1 MDRIKKVIRNLD
13 KTIKYYDDKAELY
26 FDRAVRYKS
35 LKDGELASAYSDLAR
50 GFEKLKQL
58 YKYNGKDF

>member
-1 MDRIKKVIRNLD
+1 MDKIKKVIRNLD
-13 KTIKYYDDKAELY
+13 KTIKYYDDKAKLY

-50 GFEKLKQL
+50 GFEKLKKL
-58 YKYNGKDF
+58 YGGRGYD

>member
-1 MDRIKKVIRNLD
+1 MKDKIKKIKRNLD
-13 KTIKYYDDKAELY
+13 KIIKYYDGKADLY
-26 FDRAVRYKS
+26 HDRAIRYKS

-58 YKYNGKDF
+58 YDLKS

>member
-1 MDRIKKVIRNLD
+1 MDKMKVVKGNLKKI
-13 KTIKYYDDKAELY
+13 IKYYDDKADLY

-35 LKDGELASAYSDLAR
+35 LKDGELASAYWDLAR

-58 YKYNGKDF
+58 YDLKS

>member
-1 MDRIKKVIRNLD
+1 MDKIKKDKRNLD
-13 KTIKYYDDKAELY
+13 KIIKYYNNKAELY
-26 FDRAVRYKS
+26 FDRAVRYES